1 MNLFGSGSLRGLRSP
16 AVPRVFSGIQP
27 SGELTLGTYLG
38 ALRRF
43 TLDQTASTSYFCI
56 VDLHALTVPQD
67 PVVLRRRTL
76 ETAALYL
83 ASGIDPDRSTLF
95 VQSHVAEHAQL
106 AWLMECTVS
115 MGELRRMTQFKEKSD
130 RQAFVSAGLFTYP
143 ALMAADILLY
153 DTDRVPVG
161 DDQRQ
166 HLELTRDA
174 AERFNSRYGPTFTVP
189 APDIARVAAR
199 VMDLQEPTRKMS
211 KSIESPQGTVLML
224 DDPKAIER
232 KFKRAVTDNDAEVR
246 YDPAAKPG
254 VSNLLGILAAAT
266 GSDPATLADSY
277 TQYGPLKADTAAAVI
292 EALAPIQT
300 RYHEL
305 IDDPGGLRAVVAKG
319 ADKAH
324 DVAQGTLAR
333 ARDAVGL
340 LSR

>member
-1 MNLFGSGSLRGLRSP
+1 M
-16 AVPRVFSGIQP
+16 PRVFSGIQP

-43 TLDQTASTSYFCI
+43 VVDQHDNTSYFCI
-56 VDLHALTVPQD
+56 VDLHAITVPQD
-67 PVVLRRRTL
+67 PAALRRRTL
-76 ETAALYL
+76 ETAALYV
-83 ASGIDPDRSTLF
+83 ASGLDPDASTLF
-95 VQSHVAEHAQL
+95 VQSHVGAHSEM

-130 RQAFVSAGLFTYP
+130 RQEFVSAGLFTYP

-153 DTDRVPVG
+153 DTERVPVG

-166 HLELTRDA
+166 HLELTRDT

-189 APDIARVAAR
+189 EADIAKVAAR

-211 KSIESPQGTVLML
+211 KSVDSPQGTVLML
-224 DDPKAIER
+224 DDPKVIER
-232 KFKRAVTDNDAEVR
+232 KFKRAVTDNDGEVR
-246 YDPAAKPG
+246 YDPVAKPG

-266 GSDPATLADSY
+266 DTDPATLAATY

-292 EALAPIQT
+292 EALRPIQT

-305 IDDPGGLRAVVAKG
+305 VDDPAAIGDVIAKG
-319 ADKAH
+319 ADKARS
-324 DVAQGTLAR
+324 VAEATLAR

-340 LSR
+340 LPR

>member
-1 MNLFGSGSLRGLRSP
+1 MP
-16 AVPRVFSGIQP
+16 TVFSGIQP

-43 TLDQTASTSYFCI
+43 VADQGDSTSYFCI
-56 VDLHALTVPQD
+56 VDLHAITVPQD
-67 PVVLRRRTL
+67 PEVLRRRTL
-76 ETAALYL
+76 ETAALYV
-83 ASGIDPDRSTLF
+83 ASGLDPDACTLF
-95 VQSHVAEHAQL
+95 VQSHVAEHTEL

-115 MGELRRMTQFKEKSD
+115 VGELRRMTQFKEKSD
-130 RQAFVSAGLFTYP
+130 RQEFVSAGLFTYP

-153 DTDRVPVG
+153 DADRVPVG

-189 APDIARVAAR
+189 APDIAKVAAR

-211 KSIESPQGTVLML
+211 KSVDSPQGTVLML
-224 DDPKAIER
+224 DDPKDIER

-246 YDPAAKPG
+246 YDAAAKPG

-266 GSDPATLADSY
+266 GGDPEALAGQYS
-277 TQYGPLKADTAAAVI
+277 QYGPLKADTAAAVI
-292 EALAPIQT
+292 EALRPVQQ
-300 RYHEL
+300 RFHEL
-305 IDDPGGLRAVVAKG
+305 IDDPSAIAEVVAKG
-319 ADKAH
+319 ADKARS
-324 DVAQGTLAR
+324 VAAVTLAR

-340 LSR
+340 LPR